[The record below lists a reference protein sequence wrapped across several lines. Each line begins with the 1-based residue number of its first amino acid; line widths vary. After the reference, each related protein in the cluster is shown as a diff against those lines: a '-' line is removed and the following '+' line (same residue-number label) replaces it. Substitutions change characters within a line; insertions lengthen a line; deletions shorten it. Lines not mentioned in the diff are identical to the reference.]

1 MKPTHMYHQLS
12 QVSNITLLTVIN
24 LSKTMYQANE
34 AAAIECVEL
43 DTTASPQDNNN
54 QDDFRFNEVREQ
66 GKHAGLDIDINIP
79 LSNSGIDD
87 KQKHVEDFQHTMHP
101 LDIARQKYF
110 FFDDMTPTCRIFVDH
125 DDCGNEIT
133 EPELWRDL
141 DTDSNAYEAQI
152 EEAKKKYKSNTS
164 KDIIKGFSSQKEP
177 ATTEM
182 CKYRNFL
189 PGFEEID
196 DIIDLTW
203 DNAKTCYYPM
213 R

>member
-1 MKPTHMYHQLS
+1 
-12 QVSNITLLTVIN
+12 
-24 LSKTMYQANE
+24 
-34 AAAIECVEL
+34 
-43 DTTASPQDNNN
+43 
-54 QDDFRFNEVREQ
+54 
-66 GKHAGLDIDINIP
+66 
-79 LSNSGIDD
+79 
-87 KQKHVEDFQHTMHP
+87 
-101 LDIARQKYF
+101 
-110 FFDDMTPTCRIFVDH
+110 MTPTCRIFVDH

-164 KDIIKGFSSQKEP
+164 KDIIKGFSSQHEQTALGDSSIHYAQKEP

-196 DIIDLTW
+196 DIIDLVCFFLTFLPFLFVV
-203 DNAKTCYYPM
+203 ATF
-213 R
+213 RL